1 MHVIPVLRVAY
12 YVSGYTKR
20 LIEMKVFR
28 LLICIIALL
37 GLNSCTYSSETKLE
51 SEIINDIFL
60 QITDIDEWYPIFPPP
75 PPPQLIDKNGNNIDS
90 LNTEKY
96 KEFIS
101 KINTTRHV
109 LSLEDSTYVFLD
121 TAKIIENLKAEGL
134 YILLKKGVT
143 NFIQDNKK
151 GIPIR
156 INEIK
161 NTGQYEL
168 IKRSEILPRGFNFRK
183 NPNINWTYW
192 YFGNLMFSKP
202 LIDENKKYGLIV
214 FAKKCGYECDVE
226 YILIIRKTKDK
237 WIIDRKILI

>member
-1 MHVIPVLRVAY
+1 
-12 YVSGYTKR
+12 
-20 LIEMKVFR
+20 MKTFR
-28 LLICIIALL
+28 LFIYIISLLSLI
-37 GLNSCTYSSETKLE
+37 SCSRSSEIKLE

-60 QITDIDEWYPIFPPP
+60 QITDSDKWYPIFPPP

-90 LNTEKY
+90 LNAEKY

-109 LSLEDSTYVFLD
+109 LSLEDSTYLFLD

-134 YILLKKGVT
+134 YILLKKNVN
-143 NFIQDNKK
+143 NFIRDNKN

-156 INEIK
+156 INDIK

-168 IKRSEILPRGFNFRK
+168 IRRSEIFPKGFNFRK
-183 NPNINWTYW
+183 NPNINWTYC

-202 LIDENKKYGLIV
+202 LIDENKKCGLIV
-214 FAKKCGYECDVE
+214 FSKKCGYECDIE
-226 YILIIRKTKDK
+226 YILIIRRTKDK
-237 WIIDRKILI
+237 WIIDKKILI

>member
-1 MHVIPVLRVAY
+1 
-12 YVSGYTKR
+12 
-20 LIEMKVFR
+20 MKVFSLSIYIIS
-28 LLICIIALL
+28 LLSF
-37 GLNSCTYSSETKLE
+37 NSCTNSSESKLE

-60 QITDIDEWYPIFPPP
+60 QITDIDRWYPIFPPP
-75 PPPQLIDKNGNNIDS
+75 PPPQLIDKNGNINIDS
-90 LNTEKY
+90 LNEKKY
-96 KEFIS
+96 NEFIS
-101 KINTTRHV
+101 KINSSRHV
-109 LSLEDSTYVFLD
+109 LSIEDSTYLSLD

-134 YILLKKGVT
+134 YSSFKMGII
-143 NFIQDNKK
+143 NFIQDNKN

-168 IKRSEILPRGFNFRK
+168 IKRSEILPKGFNFRI
-183 NPNINWTYW
+183 NPNINWTYC

-214 FAKKCGYECDVE
+214 FEKICGYECDVE
-226 YILIIRKTKDK
+226 YILIIRRTKDK